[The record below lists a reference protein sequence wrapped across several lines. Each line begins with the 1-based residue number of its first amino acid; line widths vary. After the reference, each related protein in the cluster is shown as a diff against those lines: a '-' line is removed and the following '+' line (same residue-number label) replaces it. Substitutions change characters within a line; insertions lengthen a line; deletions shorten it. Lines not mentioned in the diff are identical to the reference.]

1 MDYNSRHHTLYYL
14 DTLCVFL
21 ILSWHFMCISLF
33 MYMLIFVTSLLWWYA
48 YLYIIDAKTELSKAT
63 KLIRGKT
70 EL

>member
-1 MDYNSRHHTLYYL
+1 
-14 DTLCVFL
+14 
-21 ILSWHFMCISLF
+21 